1 MLVRLFVALA
11 GLAMA
16 APALAQGSCVPK
28 DTPDTGAKQTA
39 PALFAHCVGDGK
51 CGAVDKS
58 GAWRIPPKYSDV
70 LLEDDFIVVPENDD
84 WSKFAFLDKDGTNL
98 GGGDYSIS
106 VEEELPVSEGMLPV
120 QIGEKTGFVDRTGKL
135 VVPAEFGYAWAFENG
150 LSAAER
156 DGQHGYIDKTGAFV
170 VMAPPGYDDLSGF
183 MSDVA
188 VVGKEGKFG
197 LIDKTGKIV
206 LEPKFTALYADGDV
220 LIALEN
226 DASGIVDRAGNWVS
240 KPEFDSIGLFSK
252 GLAPAQKGEKWG
264 FIDTCGNWKIEAKYD
279 NVVGFEAGPARVK
292 SGEKWGLI
300 DMSGAEIYPPTATYI
315 GEGAWTDGLI
325 SFSLDDTKYG
335 LIDTTGKVVIEP
347 KYDSVEPRG
356 GGVLLSYTGEEEK
369 LLKLDGSEIKIA
381 PAP

>member
-1 MLVRLFVALA
+1 MLVRLFIAFASLA
-11 GLAMA
+11 VA

-28 DTPDTGAKQTA
+28 DTPDTGIKQNV
-39 PALFAHCVGDGK
+39 PVLFGHCAGDGK
-51 CGAVDKS
+51 CGAVDKT

-70 LLEDDFIVVPENDD
+70 LIVEDFIVVPENDD
-84 WSKFAFLDKDGTNL
+84 WSKFAFLDQDGKNL
-98 GGGDYSIS
+98 GSGDYSIS
-106 VEEELPVSEGMLPV
+106 VEEQLPVSEGMLPV
-120 QIGEKTGFVDRTGKL
+120 QVGEKTGFVDHTGKL
-135 VVPAEFGYAWAFENG
+135 VVPAEFGYAWAFDHG
-150 LSAAER
+150 LSAAEK
-156 DGQHGYIDKTGAFV
+156 DGRHGYIDKTGAFV
-170 VMAPPGYDDLSGF
+170 INAPPGYDDLGSFSG
-183 MSDVA
+183 DVA
-188 VVGKEGKFG
+188 VVGKEGSFG

-206 LEPKFTALYADGDV
+206 LEPKFAALYADGDV

-240 KPEFDSIGLFSK
+240 KPEFTSIGLFSK
-252 GLAPAQKGEKWG
+252 GLAPAQKDEKWG
-264 FIDTCGNWKIEAKYD
+264 FIDTCGKWKIDPKYD

-300 DMSGAEIYPPTATYI
+300 DMSGKEIYPPSASYI

-325 SFSLDDTKYG
+325 SFSPDDAKYG
-335 LIDTTGKVVIEP
+335 LMDVTGKVVIEP
-347 KYDSVEPRG
+347 KYDSVEPLG